1 MGVCLIKSLLT
12 SPYSNSVKILIE
24 FAPEWFNVRLQQM
37 FLNTFFLLISK
48 YQEECGTALLP
59 FLLAICTLCP
69 VFFKCDDFF
78 QRRCWTIIL
87 LFNSILDFYLIYFDY
102 HLRKKVCGCNC
113 AFLKILKSSSIALH
127 FFWNLSK
134 IFCSRCKLTFSLQ
147 TITPNSPTRHDIPE
161 FCIQG
166 RITRTHI
173 LSLSPLLSHK
183 YTLSNHSLSHTYIT
197 QTHQCTNSFSQTL
210 SPYHKHKF
218 STPLSL
224 LLFWLS

>member
-1 MGVCLIKSLLT
+1 MWNCSA
-12 SPYSNSVKILIE
+12 SF
-24 FAPEWFNVRLQQM
+24 FASYMYVVSR
-37 FLNTFFLLISK
+37 
-48 YQEECGTALLP
+48 
-59 FLLAICTLCP
+59 
-69 VFFKCDDFF
+69 VFEVDDFF

-210 SPYHKHKF
+210 SLPLTNTNLVH
-218 STPLSL
+218 LSL
-224 LLFWLS
+224 FCSFDYLNCVKRCFKQLLSCRIRIILVKLT